1 MTLICF
7 VVVVSV
13 SDEENDPQL
22 VLSAVLKHGP
32 ECWYPIGLKLG
43 FTAGQVK
50 AITYAIPR
58 DEDKL
63 TALFETKANAL
74 GRDEA
79 AAQLLDACGTISN
92 PIWGVVMVELT
103 GECENVLSNPSCDKS
118 S

>member
-1 MTLICF
+1 MALRKF
-7 VVVVSV
+7 LVFAVSV
-13 SDEENDPQL
+13 SDEFHDPQL

-50 AITYAIPR
+50 AITYIPR

-63 TALFETKANAL
+63 PALFETKANAL

-79 AAQLLDACGTISN
+79 AGQLLDACGTISS
-92 PIWGVVMVELT
+92 PILGVVMDELT
-103 GECENVLSNPSCDKS
+103 GESKTVFC
-118 S
+118 